1 MEMERPLVFLHAKVI
16 GVCPMKKLTEIKEGK
31 AEFTGSFLRVDCPY
45 GPHWHYIPCTDVSC
59 LQLVEASCGCGY
71 IIPIL

>member
-1 MEMERPLVFLHAKVI
+1 
-16 GVCPMKKLTEIKEGK
+16 MKKLTEIKEGK